1 MLDFFRDFMYVLAG
15 VMTIYQYRVDEME
28 SVDNLTVAVIA
39 YGFIAI
45 LFQFFSHIFE
55 RIRIKKLNKV
65 KKLNKDIFIII
76 ISFVLSFIITQC
88 FIPIPLLNK

>member
-55 RIRIKKLNKV
+55 QNINLKNK
-65 KKLNKDIFIII
+65 IFG
-76 ISFVLSFIITQC
+76 LRTYKRE
-88 FIPIPLLNK
+88 N